1 MAETLSYVYAILRA
15 GVDISGRVAG
25 IAGSEVRLV
34 TSGSLAALVSTV
46 DAGEFGEQGLRKNL
60 EDMGWLETT
69 VRAHSRVVEAAITAA
84 PVAPLALATVYY
96 NDDRVR
102 AALAERGPAFADI
115 LELISGHAEWG
126 VKAFA
131 DVSRKEQRE
140 PTASGPGGSQERPGQ
155 AYLGKLRERRKGQAE
170 AERDVLQQAEEIHA
184 ALSDLSHANRVHPPQ
199 NRDLAGYQG
208 LMVLNGAYL
217 VDGARTEEFIAAV
230 ESIAAESALRI
241 ELTGPW
247 APYSFAMVEG
257 TDQR

>member
-15 GVDISGRVAG
+15 GVDISVRVAG

-34 TSGSLAALVSTV
+34 TSGGLAALVSTV

-69 VRAHSRVVEAAITAA
+69 VRAHSRVVEAAISAA

-96 NDDRVR
+96 SDDRVR

-131 DVSRKEQRE
+131 DVSKREQRE
-140 PTASGPGGSQERPGQ
+140 PD
-155 AYLGKLRERRKGQAE
+155 RKS
-170 AERDVLQQAEEIHA
+170 V
-184 ALSDLSHANRVHPPQ
+184 V
-199 NRDLAGYQG
+199 
-208 LMVLNGAYL
+208 
-217 VDGARTEEFIAAV
+217 
-230 ESIAAESALRI
+230 
-241 ELTGPW
+241 
-247 APYSFAMVEG
+247 
-257 TDQR
+257 